1 MEFEDNQPTDDEHRL
16 LTEAKK
22 VIIKPLH
29 TGVIPDPIPDAEIA
43 ARTNTT
49 GTTPNTLNDTEDT
62 SVTQLVPPTKSALD
76 KATIDTPGKT
86 SGSHPI
92 ALTIVVLLLI
102 ANIGMRVLLWIQA
115 S

>member
-29 TGVIPDPIPDAEIA
+29 TGVMPDPIPDAEIA
-43 ARTNTT
+43 AHTNTT

-76 KATIDTPGKT
+76 KATIDTPSRT
-86 SGSHPI
+86 TGSHPVAP
-92 ALTIVVLLLI
+92 ALVTLLLI
-102 ANIGMRVLLWIQA
+102 ATIGITFWLWIQA
-115 S
+115 N